1 MRRPSSQLIGAAYY
15 MAGHVVLAFHFGL
28 VIKNIEVLENGDA
41 GAELPAAEHLPQLD
55 RVTVCLGGTAA
66 LTHFQAPAT
75 DDLMMADYAAI
86 LGFTPKMSN
95 DEREAIIE
103 RGFARARSVV
113 AKNAEEV
120 ARIAKVLMV
129 WRSVDLSDVQPRVRA
144 TEIPISPRR

>member
-1 MRRPSSQLIGAAYY
+1 
-15 MAGHVVLAFHFGL
+15 
-28 VIKNIEVLENGDA
+28 
-41 GAELPAAEHLPQLD
+41 
-55 RVTVCLGGTAA
+55 
-66 LTHFQAPAT
+66 
-75 DDLMMADYAAI
+75 MMADYAAI

-144 TEIPISPRR
+144 REIPISPRR